1 MRDCLLHPTLGLI
14 GVLRIG
20 AEAIGVLLGCCTEG
34 IGESG
39 VSGGDVDSDSIR
51 SDGDGGDDDDES
63 TRPSLRE

>member
-20 AEAIGVLLGCCTEG
+20 AEAIGVLLGCCTKG

-51 SDGDGGDDDDES
+51 SDGDSGDDDDES